1 MENWIFIV
9 IGAVCLIV
17 PLIMAIVE
25 IIKIQTSDR
34 ITFIQGDKRIT
45 ISSANLSAED
55 RKKLV
60 NF

>member
-1 MENWIFIV
+1 MGNWIFIA
-9 IGAVCLIV
+9 IGVVCLII
-17 PLIMAIVE
+17 PLIMAIAK

-45 ISSANLSAED
+45 ISSTNLSAED